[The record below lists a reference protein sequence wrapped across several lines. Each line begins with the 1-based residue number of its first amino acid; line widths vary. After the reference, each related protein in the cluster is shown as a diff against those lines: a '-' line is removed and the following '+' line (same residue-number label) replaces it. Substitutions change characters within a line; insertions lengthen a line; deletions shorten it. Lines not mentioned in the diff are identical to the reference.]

1 MSVEENKAVV
11 RRLEEALNAGRA
23 DAGLEVWAEDL
34 LFNGR
39 RITPQTIAQ
48 LRAPLWA
55 AVPDV
60 RWTME
65 QLVAEG
71 EWVAVRSTLRGTHT
85 GDFAHPVF
93 GAAPAS
99 GRAIEMLYLDHYRI
113 VDGKI
118 AEAWEAR
125 DALTLLQQL
134 GVMPAPGQPGT

>member
-1 MSVEENKAVV
+1 MSAEENKAVIH
-11 RRLEEALNAGRA
+11 RLKAALNAGRA
-23 DAGLEVWAEDL
+23 DAGLELWDDGLVL
-34 LFNGR
+34 NGQ
-39 RITPQTIAQ
+39 RISPQTVAQ

-71 EWVAVRSTLRGTHT
+71 DWVAVRWTMRGTHT

-99 GRAIEMLYLDHYRI
+99 GRAIQMLYLDHYRI

-125 DALTLLQQL
+125 DALTLMQQL
-134 GVMPAPGQPGT
+134 GVIPPPGPPAT

>member
-1 MSVEENKAVV
+1 MPIEENKAVV
-11 RRLEEALNAGRA
+11 RKLEAALNAGRA

-55 AVPDV
+55 AVPDM

-71 EWVAVRSTLRGTHT
+71 EWVAVRSTMRGTHT

-99 GRAIEMLYLDHYRI
+99 GRTIEMLYLDHYRI

-134 GVMPAPGQPGT
+134 GVIPAPGQPGT